1 MKRKIFSKLLMG
13 ALLIASVS
21 SFVSCKDYDDDIND
35 LRSQIQ
41 GNATTLSQL
50 VDQKIGNANTEIAA
64 LKTQL
69 SSIEKAYANADASLQ
84 QAINDVKAGGTT
96 TASTIQSLQSEVA
109 NLAAAKATTEAA
121 ITSLQDGVKAAN
133 DAIQTNKDAIAGLV
147 AADKELTL
155 SIATAAA
162 AAQSAAELA
171 QKAMDK
177 ANENATEL
185 ISVNKDIAAL
195 QKSVSD
201 NMVSVTASLT
211 ELKQALADAQT
222 LLNGKIA
229 DLTDKA
235 TANGVEI
242 TALKAQL
249 ANLENSDKEILN
261 KIADV
266 NKELAAKIQANL
278 DAINTIQQTSLRDLK
293 EAAAQAAKD
302 GVNTAI
308 VEALKEYTNT
318 DDVKELIENAIKAA
332 NDDNKTLIDA
342 AEANAK
348 KYADDLKVVIEAAYN
363 AAIQKAVGDA
373 VKSLKDVEIAGLQAR
388 LDILEQTLFAE
399 TSSEEQ
405 QTTAAGLV
413 QDVQTL
419 LSLVEVNEETGTSQL
434 EAQILSNAAFV
445 NALKDQVSEVIYDPQ
460 TMITEVSL
468 VTGVP
473 ATANVETAYVYDNV
487 LDFKYVTENAAT
499 FGVNTDNTINF
510 TAGDYTTYA
519 DQVLVRVSPAS
530 ADLTKLAAKNQIKL
544 INSQNR
550 DLDDLIDVVSVSR
563 YTGTLT
569 RSTGTGLW
577 VINFKLKK
585 DFNMDAFKKAIKTVT
600 TGATGGIDNNTTAAD
615 TYGRNILYAVA
626 INNTDHAA
634 VEADEANGIEAKEAI
649 NTNRYV
655 ISEYAVTLVGTAAGA
670 NNGQFTVTTAS
681 SGTTNVSAIHNRYTS
696 TDNENIATTG
706 IEEMVWVNQAQ
717 PKIAS
722 QITKRYTGTAS
733 TAGNNAWSRFAT
745 AAAAA
750 QGWVTDNRQGQPF
763 KTANVNEDI
772 VIRYTDT
779 TNPIMGLYVEL
790 DYLRAL
796 ESDGGELTSWHNYKY
811 EGVGT
816 YQKTGTATFT
826 SKVPATMF
834 GSKEAPSQT
843 ATIKI
848 TDIDNN
854 MFDVIGFRVFA
865 VNYDGTL
872 VDPDGKAFY
881 VMVSDND
888 ANKNVYADVVTS
900 SRTALAST
908 TRTKYGV
915 AANDATN
922 ENVTVSNK
930 ADGWDLTWSETNT
943 SSYVNPATP
952 APVAIGTPL
961 VNPTAGTTADI
972 NNLFRIQVFDGTTWT
987 TLNAGTGIATD
998 LSGVTRF
1005 NLGINANKAERLI
1018 DGSTYTL
1025 KLEGY
1030 RNYGDAL
1037 RQQLVQVIYLNI
1049 TKTLPSRYA
1058 FTNFT
1063 FRPRQE
1069 EGAEG
1074 SGKFRLY
1081 MQPSYTAAT
1090 EVAKWAN
1097 TTLNAGTFAAATSG
1111 SVNLNNVFYGLDN
1124 NYKFIFANSLRN
1136 TSNTADINNVI
1147 NVTTPGTTTTPPV
1160 YQFPVAVDYINST
1173 TDIWHDV
1180 TVQYQYRGISTTQ
1193 DASNQ
1198 VATYAQDHAVN
1209 YGKTLQATYDCWH
1222 RTQRYEWGKYTA
1234 GTTTVSYKPTFQW
1247 TAAGSQYQIDL
1258 NSIFGKSS
1266 YNNDFFGSVDATSN
1280 IANNGQIVAGA
1291 VVGGIAAVGAP
1302 APAIYAG
1309 SLYDAIQK
1317 NWLAAPLSSRMTYR
1331 VGSVTQENPYYG
1343 VTYAGGVLTF
1353 TQLGTQTSE
1362 APTADHNE
1370 NLEIVTRDAYGHRI
1384 TLSFEIL
1391 IKKPGTAVRQK

>member
-201 NMVSVTASLT
+201 NMASVTASLA

-249 ANLENSDKEILN
+249 ANLENSDKDILN

-405 QTTAAGLV
+405 QATAAGLV

-460 TMITEVSL
+460 TMITSISL
-468 VTGVP
+468 VTRVP
-473 ATANVETAYVYDNV
+473 AGSNLSTNPGATGYDDV
-487 LDFKYVTENAAT
+487 LDFKYVTEQT
-499 FGVNTDNTINF
+499 TSFGTNTDATISF
-510 TAGDYTTYA
+510 QSGKFTTYEDA
-519 DQVLVRVSPAS
+519 LLVRVSPAS
-530 ADLTKLAAKNQIKL
+530 ADLTKLAAKDRIKL
-544 INSQNR
+544 LNSR
-550 DLDDLIDVVSVSR
+550 GGDVDDIIEVTSVAKYS
-563 YTGTLT
+563 TILT
-569 RSTGTGLW
+569 RAAETGLW
-577 VINFKLKK
+577 VIKFKLKE
-585 DFNMDAFKKAIKTVT
+585 DFNMDAFKRAIKTVT

-615 TYGRNILYAVA
+615 LFGRNILYAVA

-634 VEADEANGIEAKEAI
+634 VEADEENGIEAKEAI

-655 ISEYAVTLVGTAAGA
+655 VSEYGVTMFGSQPTA
-670 NNGQFTVTTAS
+670 NNGVFTVTTAS

-750 QGWVTDNRQGQPF
+750 QGQVTDNRQGQPF
-763 KTANVNEDI
+763 KTANLNEDI
-772 VIRYTDT
+772 VITYTDAAS
-779 TNPIMGLYVEL
+779 PIMGLYVEL
-790 DYLRAL
+790 DYLRGL
-796 ESDGGELTSWHNYKY
+796 ESDGGELTSWRNYTY
-811 EGVGT
+811 ENVGI
-816 YQKTGTATFT
+816 YKKTETGYENTVRA
-826 SKVPATMF
+826 KMF
-834 GSKEAPSQT
+834 GTKTEPAQT

-854 MFDVIGFRVFA
+854 LYDVIGFRVFA
-865 VNYDGTL
+865 VNFDGTL

-881 VMVSDND
+881 VMVTDADRTQNTVTAEITVTDLTAKTVNKTKWDN
-888 ANKNVYADVVTS
+888 NNNIS
-900 SRTALAST
+900 LPT
-908 TRTKYGV
+908 T
-915 AANDATN
+915 
-922 ENVTVSNK
+922 
-930 ADGWDLTWSETNT
+930 ADGWDLVWGASNPRYVDPANTAVNSPLLLPAEDSETNID
-943 SSYVNPATP
+943 AF
-952 APVAIGTPL
+952 
-961 VNPTAGTTADI
+961 
-972 NNLFRIQVFDGTTWT
+972 FRIQAGATVITAGAGHTSVTGGAVVGTYD
-987 TLNAGTGIATD
+987 AGALTGTNI
-998 LSGVTRF
+998 R
-1005 NLGINANKAERLI
+1005 LGIKANQAQYLL
-1018 DGSTYTL
+1018 DNQTYNL
-1025 KLEGY
+1025 KLLGY
-1030 RNYGDAL
+1030 RNSADPL
-1037 RQQLVQVIYLNI
+1037 RRQLVEIIYLKI
-1049 TKTLPSRYA
+1049 KKAMPTSYSFA
-1058 FTNFT
+1058 NFT
-1063 FRPRQE
+1063 FRPKQE
-1069 EGAEG
+1069 IVEG
-1074 SGKFRLY
+1074 SGKFRAY
-1081 MQPSYTAAT
+1081 MQPNFAAT
-1090 EVAKWAN
+1090 PYATLDGVAPAN
-1097 TTLNAGTFAAATSG
+1097 TEIYKWGDATTLAANG
-1111 SVNLNNVFYGLDN
+1111 SIDLDNVFYGLDGD
-1124 NYKFIFANSLRN
+1124 YKFTFANSVWAG
-1136 TSNTADINNVI
+1136 TPASANNP
-1147 NVTTPGTTTTPPV
+1147 NVVTDAGGVVYQLTEARAPYNFIDGTTEHRV
-1160 YQFPVAVDYINST
+1160 NVEHIYRNISST
-1173 TDIWHDV
+1173 ASATN
-1180 TVQYQYRGISTTQ
+1180 TVQTYSQ
-1193 DASNQ
+1193 DYT
-1198 VATYAQDHAVN
+1198 VAYTAKEIYAI
-1209 YGKTLQATYDCWH
+1209 YDCWH
-1222 RTQRYEWGKYTA
+1222 SAQRYVWGNYLV
-1234 GTTTVSYKPTFQW
+1234 GGGVSSYQPTFQW
-1247 TAAGSQYQIDL
+1247 SATGNTYDVALAW
-1258 NSIFGKSS
+1258 IFGKSS
-1266 YNNDFFGSVDATSN
+1266 YNNDFFGSVDPQA
-1280 IANNGQIVAGA
+1280 AYNGPGN
-1291 VVGGIAAVGAP
+1291 AAA
-1302 APAIYAG
+1302 AYAG
-1309 SLYDAIQK
+1309 SLRDAINQK
-1317 NWLAAPLSSRMTYR
+1317 WLQLITTGANAPKLTYTY
-1331 VGSVTQENPYYG
+1331 GGVTQTNPYYTL
-1343 VTYAGGVLTF
+1343 TYVPGSQSLHFV
-1353 TQLGTQTSE
+1353 QSSTQTSE
-1362 APTADHNE
+1362 APVADHTE
-1370 NLEIVTRDAYGHRI
+1370 NMVLTLNDAFGHTVTVE
-1384 TLSFEIL
+1384 LPIL
-1391 IKKPGTAVRQK
+1391 IKGPSTAVRQK